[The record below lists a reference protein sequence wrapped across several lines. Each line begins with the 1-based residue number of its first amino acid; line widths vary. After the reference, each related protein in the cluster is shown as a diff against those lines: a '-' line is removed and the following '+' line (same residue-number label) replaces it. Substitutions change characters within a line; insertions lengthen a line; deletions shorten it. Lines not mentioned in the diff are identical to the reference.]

1 MKTLKEVRQEHIR
14 TVLEENGW
22 DIEKSSRILQIPED
36 QLRTEAKKLSKPFDK
51 SGLKKGGSRGQK
63 GQEK

>member
-22 DIEKSSRILQIPED
+22 DIKKASCVLQIPEKR
-36 QLRTEAKKLSKPFDK
+36 LRAEARRLTNAP
-51 SGLKKGGSRGQK
+51 GTVNEKKGGSGGKK
-63 GQEK
+63 GEEK